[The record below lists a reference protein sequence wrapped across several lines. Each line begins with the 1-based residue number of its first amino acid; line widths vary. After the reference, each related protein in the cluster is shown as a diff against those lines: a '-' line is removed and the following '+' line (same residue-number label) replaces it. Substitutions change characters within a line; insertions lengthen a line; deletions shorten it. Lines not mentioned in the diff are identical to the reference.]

1 MAILNVKLPDEQKKT
16 LESISE
22 DLQYPSKSEYVREA
36 LREKIEKDLR
46 LSERVQNRI
55 DEAKESD
62 ERIDL
67 EEAKEKVYG

>member
-1 MAILNVKLPDEQKKT
+1 MAILNVKLPDKQKKT

-46 LSERVQNRI
+46 LSEKVQDRI
-55 DEAKESD
+55 DEARNSG

-67 EEAKEKVYG
+67 EEAKKRVSG

>member
-1 MAILNVKLPDEQKKT
+1 MAILNVKLPDKQKKT

-46 LSERVQNRI
+46 LSEKVQDRI
-55 DEAKESD
+55 DEARNSG

-67 EEAKEKVYG
+67 EEAKEKVSG

>member
-1 MAILNVKLPDEQKKT
+1 MAILNVKLPDKQKKT

-46 LSERVQNRI
+46 LSEKVQDRI
-55 DEAKESD
+55 DEARNSG
-62 ERIDL
+62 ERIDM
-67 EEAKEKVYG
+67 EEAKEKVSG

>member
-1 MAILNVKLPDEQKKT
+1 MAILNVKLPDEQKKA

-46 LSERVQNRI
+46 LSEKVQDRI
-55 DEAKESD
+55 DQARDSG

-67 EEAKEKVYG
+67 EEAKKKVSS

>member
-1 MAILNVKLPDEQKKT
+1 MAVLNVKLPDEQKKA

-46 LSERVQNRI
+46 LSEKVQGRI
-55 DEAKESD
+55 DQAKDSD
-62 ERIDL
+62 KRIDL
-67 EEAKEKVYG
+67 EEAKKKISS

>member
-1 MAILNVKLPDEQKKT
+1 MAILNVKLPDEQKKA

-46 LSERVQNRI
+46 LSEKVQDRI
-55 DEAKESD
+55 DQARDSG
-62 ERIDL
+62 ERIHL
-67 EEAKEKVYG
+67 EGAKEKVSS

>member
-1 MAILNVKLPDEQKKT
+1 MAVLNVKLPDEQKKA

-46 LSERVQNRI
+46 LSEKVQDRI
-55 DEAKESD
+55 DEARDSE

-67 EEAKEKVYG
+67 EEAKEKVSG